1 MMNPRTGPTNRA
13 MKPVETGRRVRRIGC
28 VGYLN
33 AKPLIEGLEGLAD
46 PAVRLDVPSSLL
58 TGLETGEVDIAL
70 CPVIDY
76 YRSGVPLA
84 VVPVGCIASDGPTQT
99 VRLFSRVPIES
110 ITRVHADTDS
120 HTSVALLR
128 VLFDALHGQAPEL
141 VPFDALHDVTKG
153 KRTPEH
159 EAMLLIGDKV
169 VTNAPPA
176 QTYAYQMDLGGA
188 WKTLTGLPFVF
199 AIWMA
204 RRGVDLGD
212 LPGVLEQQ
220 RLKNA
225 PNTDAIAD
233 RHAQSHGWAADNARN
248 YLGRVLGYAVGPA
261 HLQAITL
268 FAEMAARLGLI
279 ENTGPLNLYTPAPGT
294 ETGSDTA
301 GGTGGGTG
309 GGA

>member
-1 MMNPRTGPTNRA
+1 MMNPRTSPPDKTAPPDR
-13 MKPVETGRRVRRIGC
+13 TGRRVKRIGC

-46 PAVRLDVPSSLL
+46 PAVRLDVPSALL
-58 TGLETGEVDIAL
+58 ADLETGEVDIAL

-76 YRSGVPLA
+76 YRSSEPLVA
-84 VVPVGCIASDGPTQT
+84 VPVGCIASDGPTQT
-99 VRLFSRVPIES
+99 VRLFSRVPIGS

-128 VLFDALHGQAPEL
+128 VLFDALHGKSPQV
-141 VPFDALHDVTKG
+141 VPFDALHDVTQG

-176 QTYAYQMDLGGA
+176 ETYAYQMDLGEA
-188 WKTLTGLPFVF
+188 WKKLTGLPFVF

-212 LPGVLEQQ
+212 LPRTLDRQ
-220 RLKNA
+220 RQLNA
-225 PNTDAIAD
+225 QNTDAIAD
-233 RHAQSHGWAADNARN
+233 RHALSHGWAIDNARN
-248 YLGRVLGYAVGPA
+248 YLGRVLSYAVGPA
-261 HLQAITL
+261 QLRAIEL
-268 FAEMAARLGLI
+268 FAEKAAQLGLI
-279 ENTGPLNLYTPAPGT
+279 EKTKPLDLYLPEAGATSG
-294 ETGSDTA
+294 A
-301 GGTGGGTG
+301 GGG